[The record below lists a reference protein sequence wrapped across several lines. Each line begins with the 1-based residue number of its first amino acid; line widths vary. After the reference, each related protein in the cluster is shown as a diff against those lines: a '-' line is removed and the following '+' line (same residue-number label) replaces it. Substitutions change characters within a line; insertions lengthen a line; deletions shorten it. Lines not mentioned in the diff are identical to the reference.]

1 MNRETSVTNILLCLT
16 TALSAVAVLVWML
29 APALAAT
36 SLGLR
41 VLVVIVLLAAVV
53 PALATFIQQRVRNER
68 LARTILDDLSRCDAS
83 TLCVEEQLECTL
95 RAPPRHPWQ
104 PILARLREVLSEQG
118 LRLADAEQARARAE
132 IRSQRLAI
140 ERRQFA
146 EILAGL
152 SDPVLAIDQYDEL
165 VLANP
170 SAELALG
177 FEAQSTDKRALATL
191 VHCEQLVEL
200 LRDTR
205 RRKAPTTR
213 TSELTLYD
221 EDGREH
227 SYRVTCRSLT
237 CDANDETRQ
246 TPHGAVAVL
255 HDIAQIK
262 AIQKRNAEF
271 VSSVSH
277 EMKAPLS
284 GIKAYVELLADGDA
298 EDEAT
303 REEFLGVISSQADRL
318 QRLVEN
324 LLNLAR
330 IEAGVVEVQ
339 KQPRSLNELMEDA
352 INVVTPAAEAKQI
365 ELINDLSPMY
375 LEVLADR
382 DMILQAVINLLSN
395 AVKYTPNAGRV
406 TLRTRM
412 EDNKQAIFEVEDTG
426 VGLNADDCA
435 RVFEKFYRVKKDSQ
449 MAQGTGLGLPLAKH
463 IVEDVHGG
471 VLVVESE
478 VGRGSIFRAVLPSA
492 GCLTAAKA

>member
-16 TALSAVAVLVWML
+16 TAFSAIAALAWVF

-36 SLGLR
+36 SL
-41 VLVVIVLLAAVV
+41 LVRLLIVVVLLAATV
-53 PALATFIQQRVRNER
+53 PVLATFIHQRLRNER
-68 LARTILDDLSRCDAS
+68 LGRTILDELSRCDAS
-83 TLCVEEQLECTL
+83 TLCVEEHLERTL
-95 RAPPRHPWQ
+95 SAPPQHPWQ
-104 PILARLREVLSEQG
+104 SILLRLRDVLVEQG
-118 LRLADAEQARARAE
+118 RRLAEAEHARARAE
-132 IRSQRLAI
+132 IRSQRLI
-140 ERRQFA
+140 TERRQLA

-170 SAELALG
+170 SAESALQ
-177 FEAQSTDKRALATL
+177 FEAQSTDKRALDTL

-213 TSELTLYD
+213 TSELTLLD
-221 EDGREH
+221 PNGEEH
-227 SYRVTCRSLT
+227 TYRVTCRSLT
-237 CDANDETRQ
+237 CDAKDGSRQ
-246 TPHGAVAVL
+246 SPHGAVAVL
-255 HDIAQIK
+255 HDIAQLK

-330 IEAGVVEVQ
+330 IEAGVVEVH

-352 INVVTPAAEAKQI
+352 INVVTPGAEAKQI
-365 ELINDLSPMY
+365 ELVNDLSPMY
-375 LEVLADR
+375 LEVFADR

-395 AVKYTPNAGRV
+395 AVKYTPNGGRV

-412 EDNKQAIFEVEDTG
+412 EDNNQAVFEVEDTG
-426 VGLNADDCA
+426 VGLNAEDCS

-471 VLVVESE
+471 TLVVESV
-478 VGRGSIFRAVLPSA
+478 VGRGSTFRAILPSA